1 MLDAHALF
9 HVPSHGQVSQ
19 SQGVEISST
28 EFHPRQRSVW
38 FSLAQAAQRN
48 AAKNREVL
56 LLTMGSNQRAT
67 AASVAASH
75 VWMTERNESVSA
87 RIIPI
92 RNPNGKDKLKSGA
105 GLLLMTPNTPEM
117 TPSADEPRLQSVA
130 ADGQV
135 MDRGAEGAAGGYD
148 AI

>member
-1 MLDAHALF
+1 MLDAHAPS
-9 HVPSHGQVSQ
+9 HVPSNGQASQ

-38 FSLAQAAQRN
+38 SSLAQAALRH
-48 AAKNREVL
+48 AAKDREVL
-56 LLTMGSNQRAT
+56 LLTMGSNHRVA
-67 AASVAASH
+67 AASLAASH

-87 RIIPI
+87 RVIPI
-92 RNPNGKDKLKSGA
+92 RNPNGKDKLKSGV
-105 GLLLMTPNTPEM
+105 GLLLMTPNTPEI

-135 MDRGAEGAAGGYD
+135 MDRGAEGAAGGCD